1 MAGQWDQTGANDRL
15 PTIKSLTMLLTGTD
29 DILTPAQNSLIMVQQ
44 ITNAWLVQFPG
55 GGHGVQFQSPEAF
68 ANTVLNFF
76 APPDEV

>member
-44 ITNAWLVQFPG
+44 IPNAWLVHPQAGVDG
-55 GGHGVQFQSPEAF
+55 GWSAF
-68 ANTVLNFF
+68 LSQ
-76 APPDEV
+76 E